1 MIMKT
6 LLASI
11 VALGLVAGGASAHTV
26 FDDIRDTAPRSVF
39 DDIRDTAPRS
49 VFEDLNSTAP
59 RSTFDGLNEAAP
71 RSTGLPGEVEPL
83 TP

>member
-1 MIMKT
+1 MKT

-11 VALGLVAGGASAHTV
+11 LAVGLLTGSASARTV

-39 DDIRDTAPRS
+39 EDIRDTAPRS

-59 RSTFDGLNEAAP
+59 RSVFDGLTEAAP